1 MKQQPLHA
9 VAVLFFLYSYSG
21 LIGSSHAAAE
31 RPSEVPPAS
40 PASVQKQASHTENPV
55 IESPAVPAVPELP
68 VIIGLM
74 PATMLPGGE
83 EEPSLPDGDAW
94 QARKAALDTRFR
106 AMAAANAA
114 WAIYPSRTAA
124 PTKLGEPLRSGM
136 HRWSPN
142 IGLYGGN
149 GGWGLGSTWVWPGY
163 PATGPAYP
171 WWGTGW

>member
-1 MKQQPLHA
+1 MKQHPLHA
-9 VAVLFFLYSYSG
+9 AAVLFFLYSG

-40 PASVQKQASHTENPV
+40 PAGVQKQALRAENPV

-68 VIIGLM
+68 LIIGLM
-74 PATMLPGGE
+74 PATMLPDGE
-83 EEPSLPDGDAW
+83 EEPSLPDGNAW
-94 QARKAALDTRFR
+94 QTRKAALDTRFR
-106 AMAAANAA
+106 AMVAANAA

-124 PTKLGEPLRSGM
+124 PTKLGEPLRPGM
-136 HRWSPN
+136 PRWSPS

-149 GGWGLGSTWVWPGY
+149 GDWGLGSTWIWPRY

-171 WWGTGW
+171 WWEMGW